1 MNMNSMKNLYALT
14 LMMAIVPMVY
24 SQRTINVGDI
34 IHQEFVK
41 AQKKDP
47 FVDYRKKLPFYNK
60 FAVNKE
66 SDTIF
71 VIESLTYSEYEPH
84 VSVSCWTSHSL
95 FSARQEESKDIVF
108 KIKNENRFEQWLMDN
123 VQTWNTDSLSS
134 LGPPVIPHNEEI
146 AGTLYAYR
154 IILNKGK
161 IALNSIEFYPSKRK
175 IPSSEK
181 ERDDLWLRWIYED
194 LDWDE
199 EEDEEDSI
207 IDFSN
212 ETIDIRSLIH
222 ERIDLE
228 HEDLFKEC
236 RDLFTVLKNLP
247 CNIQTDTIY
256 AIEYSL
262 EKGLSEAMY
271 WSDNYVYT
279 IIGTPAHEFRV
290 YPYRHFGRWLVD
302 MVEQWDMTA
311 FQRAQEDVS
320 GSDECYAIL
329 RIVIDEGAIIT
340 FYKELHKHLSSP
352 NQDWN
357 EQKKPLGGDYISQ
370 YDCSK

>member
-1 MNMNSMKNLYALT
+1 M
-14 LMMAIVPMVY
+14 
-24 SQRTINVGDI
+24 
-34 IHQEFVK
+34 
-41 AQKKDP
+41 
-47 FVDYRKKLPFYNK
+47 
-60 FAVNKE
+60 
-66 SDTIF
+66 
-71 VIESLTYSEYEPH
+71 
-84 VSVSCWTSHSL
+84 
-95 FSARQEESKDIVF
+95 
-108 KIKNENRFEQWLMDN
+108 
-123 VQTWNTDSLSS
+123 
-134 LGPPVIPHNEEI
+134 
-146 AGTLYAYR
+146 
-154 IILNKGK
+154 
-161 IALNSIEFYPSKRK
+161 
-175 IPSSEK
+175 
-181 ERDDLWLRWIYED
+181 
-194 LDWDE
+194 
-199 EEDEEDSI
+199 
-207 IDFSN
+207 
-212 ETIDIRSLIH
+212 
-222 ERIDLE
+222 E

-290 YPYRHFGRWLVD
+290 YPYRYFGRWLVD

-311 FQRAQEDVS
+311 LQRAQEDVG

>member
-1 MNMNSMKNLYALT
+1 MPFL
-14 LMMAIVPMVY
+14 V
-24 SQRTINVGDI
+24 I
-34 IHQEFVK
+34 ISRITK
-41 AQKKDP
+41 TW
-47 FVDYRKKLPFYNK
+47 LFYCHTRY
-60 FAVNKE
+60 FG
-66 SDTIF
+66 
-71 VIESLTYSEYEPH
+71 
-84 VSVSCWTSHSL
+84 SVHCFCGL
-95 FSARQEESKDIVF
+95 
-108 KIKNENRFEQWLMDN
+108 KIL
-123 VQTWNTDSLSS
+123 
-134 LGPPVIPHNEEI
+134 
-146 AGTLYAYR
+146 
-154 IILNKGK
+154 ILNGSGLQ
-161 IALNSIEFYPSKRK
+161 IQTNGSRTSAGSG
-175 IPSSEK
+175 
-181 ERDDLWLRWIYED
+181 DLWLRWIGED

-199 EEDEEDSI
+199 EEDKEDSI

-212 ETIDIRSLIH
+212 KKIDIRSLIH

-247 CNIQTDTIY
+247 CNTQTDTIY

-290 YPYRHFGRWLVD
+290 YPYRYFGRWLVD

-311 FQRAQEDVS
+311 LQRAQEDVG

-357 EQKKPLGGDYISQ
+357 ELKKPLGGDYISQ